1 MQLQKNEIM
10 TGLLVIGTIAVVAF
24 LLVLLGAPGLFRP
37 LVTYKIYFDNAAA
50 IKQGAPVMLAG
61 RKIGQVQ
68 KLYSPVSPKEEKQ
81 AEEAEAAIHPPEANA
96 SPGMPA
102 EASAKAG
109 PTATP
114 GKPRF
119 EVRVDVQVDKNAK
132 VYRDAKARLMQLG
145 LLGDMAIDITQGNE
159 SSGRAKDGE
168 LFAGERTP
176 DLGDAAAKMLEVI
189 KPVAA
194 EATNTMKDLQQT
206 AQNLNRLTDENS
218 ELTLALGQFKTFGT
232 HLVDLTAP
240 DSAFSH
246 SLTNIE
252 KISSGLSE
260 NNNIEVT
267 LQNLRSSSEKLKIT
281 VTDLGPVGQNLKEFS
296 ETIKTQPWRLIWP
309 STKKYPQEQQQV
321 ATAGQQ
327 QPITV
332 RKSARARPSPTPT
345 RRTTSRE

>member
-1 MQLQKNEIM
+1 MQLQRNEIM

-37 LVTYKIYFDNAAA
+37 LVIYKIYFDNAVG

-68 KLYSPVSPKEEKQ
+68 KLFSPVSPKEEKSAQ
-81 AEEAEAAIHPPEANA
+81 EADAAIHPPQPNAN
-96 SPGMPA
+96 PTPA
-102 EASAKAG
+102 EN
-109 PTATP
+109 
-114 GKPRF
+114 KPRF
-119 EVRVDVQVDKNAK
+119 EVRVDVQVDKSAR

-145 LLGDMAIDITQGNE
+145 LLGDMAIDITQGTE

-168 LFAGERTP
+168 MFAGERTP
-176 DLGDAAAKMLEVI
+176 DLGEAAAKMLEVI

-232 HLVDLTAP
+232 HLVDLTGP
-240 DSAFSH
+240 NSALSL

-252 KISSGLSE
+252 KISTSLSE
-260 NNNIEVT
+260 NNTIEVT
-267 LQNLRSSSEKLKIT
+267 LENLRASSEKLKIT

-327 QPITV
+327 RPITV
-332 RKSARARPSPTPT
+332 RKSARTRPSPTPT
-345 RRTTSRE
+345 RRSVSDR

>member
-1 MQLQKNEIM
+1 MQLQRNEIL

-37 LVTYKIYFDNAAA
+37 LVTYRIYFDNAAG

-68 KLYSPVSPKEEKQ
+68 KLYSPVSPKEEKL
-81 AEEAEAAIHPPEANA
+81 AERAEAAIHRAEPTA
-96 SPGMPA
+96 SP
-102 EASAKAG
+102 S

-119 EVRVDVQVDKNAK
+119 EVRVEVQVDKNAK
-132 VYRDAKARLMQLG
+132 VYRDARARLMQLG
-145 LLGDMAIDITQGNE
+145 LLGDMAIDITQGTE
-159 SSGRAKDGE
+159 SSGRAKDDD

-176 DLGDAAAKMLEVI
+176 DLGEAAAKMLEVI

-206 AQNLNRLTDENS
+206 AQNLNRLTDPNS
-218 ELTLALGQFKTFGT
+218 ELNLALAQFKTFGE
-232 HLVDLTAP
+232 HMSNLTAP
-240 DSAFSH
+240 DSALSH

-252 KISSGLSE
+252 KISTSLTE
-260 NNNIEVT
+260 NDNIEVT
-267 LQNLRSSSEKLKIT
+267 LRNLRSSSEKLKVAT
-281 VTDLGPVGQNLKEFS
+281 TELEPAGQNIKQFS

-309 STKKYPQEQQQV
+309 STKKYAEASPTP
-321 ATAGQQ
+321 APARGT
-327 QPITV
+327 ITV
-332 RKSARARPSPTPT
+332 RKTARARTRPSATPT
-345 RRTTSRE
+345 RTSSR

>member
-1 MQLQKNEIM
+1 MQLQRNEIM

-37 LVTYKIYFDNAAA
+37 LVTYKIYFDNAAG

-68 KLYSPVSPKEEKQ
+68 KLFSPVSPEEEKRAQ
-81 AEEAEAAIHPPEANA
+81 EADAAVHAPQPNA
-96 SPGMPA
+96 S
-102 EASAKAG
+102 
-109 PTATP
+109 ATP
-114 GKPRF
+114 SENKPKF
-119 EVRVDVQVDKNAK
+119 EVRVEVQVDKSAR
-132 VYRDAKARLMQLG
+132 VYRDARARLMQLG
-145 LLGDMAIDITQGNE
+145 LLGDMAIDITQGTE

-168 LFAGERTP
+168 MFAGERIP

-218 ELTLALGQFKTFGT
+218 ELNLALTQFKTFGT

-260 NNNIEVT
+260 NNNIEMT
-267 LQNLRSSSEKLKIT
+267 LQNLRASSEKLKLT

-309 STKKYPQEQQQV
+309 STKKYPEERRQT
-321 ATAGQQ
+321 ASTAG
-327 QPITV
+327 
-332 RKSARARPSPTPT
+332 
-345 RRTTSRE
+345 

>member
-1 MQLQKNEIM
+1 MQLQRNEIM

-37 LVTYKIYFDNAAA
+37 LVTYRIYFDNAAG

-81 AEEAEAAIHPPEANA
+81 AQEADAAIHLPEPNV
-96 SPGMPA
+96 SPTPA
-102 EASAKAG
+102 E
-109 PTATP
+109 T
-114 GKPRF
+114 KPRF
-119 EVRVDVQVDKNAK
+119 EVRVDVQVDKSAK
-132 VYRDAKARLMQLG
+132 VYRDAKTRLMQLG
-145 LLGDMAIDITQGNE
+145 LLGDMAIDITQGTE
-159 SSGRAKDGE
+159 ASGRAKDGE
-168 LFAGERTP
+168 MFAGERTP

-232 HLVDLTAP
+232 HLVDITAP
-240 DSAFSH
+240 DSPLSL
-246 SLTNIE
+246 SLTNIQ
-252 KISSGLSE
+252 KISTSLSE

-267 LQNLRSSSEKLKIT
+267 LQNLRASSEKLKVT
-281 VTDLGPVGQNLKEFS
+281 VSDLGPVGQNLKEFS
-296 ETIKTQPWRLIWP
+296 ETVKTQPWRLIWP
-309 STKKYPQEQQQV
+309 STKKYPQEQQQ
-321 ATAGQQ
+321 TAAAGQ

-332 RKSARARPSPTPT
+332 RKSTRSRPSPTPT
-345 RRTTSRE
+345 RRTTSRQ